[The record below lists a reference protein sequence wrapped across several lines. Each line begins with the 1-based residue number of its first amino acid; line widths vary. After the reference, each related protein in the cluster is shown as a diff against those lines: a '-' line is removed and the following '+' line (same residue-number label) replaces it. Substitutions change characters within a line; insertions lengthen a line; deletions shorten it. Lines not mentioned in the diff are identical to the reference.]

1 MSSTTM
7 PGSDE
12 RPFTLHDLERLI
24 AERGHAMADKSYTRS
39 LLDAGVPRIAKK
51 FGEEAVEATIAAVMK
66 DRPALLSEAADVLY
80 HLLVLLHA
88 SDLSL
93 DQVSAE
99 LGRRTRQS
107 GHEEKA
113 SRSPA
118 T

>member
-1 MSSTTM
+1 MNAM
-7 PGSDE
+7 PPTAGDA
-12 RPFTLHDLERLI
+12 PAFTLAELERLI

-51 FGEEAVEATIAAVMK
+51 FGEEAVEAVIAAVMK
-66 DRPALLSEAADVLY
+66 DKPALLSEAADVIY
-80 HLLVLLHA
+80 HMLVLLHA
-88 SDLSL
+88 SNLSL
-93 DQVSAE
+93 DQVVAE